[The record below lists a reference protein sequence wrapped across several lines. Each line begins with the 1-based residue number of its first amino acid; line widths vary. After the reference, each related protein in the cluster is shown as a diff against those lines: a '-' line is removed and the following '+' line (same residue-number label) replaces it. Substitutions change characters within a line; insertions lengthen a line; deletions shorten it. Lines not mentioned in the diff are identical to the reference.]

1 MDFRTW
7 IQDRWRWTALAGA
20 VVCII
25 STVAFAYYQHEGKIV
40 REAAY
45 RELGGVAALKSGQI
59 EAWRKER
66 TADAAILSR
75 SPMLRE
81 AIQRYLSFPGR
92 TSARAQVSE
101 LLRLVKDCLMIGY
114 RDVMIADAGGSI
126 LFGTD
131 PRQHDLDTSAKQLV
145 VQAAAARDI
154 VFGDLVRCLEC
165 NEIQLDLAA
174 PILDAEGRTLAVVL
188 LRVDPKQSL
197 YPLIESWPTPSQTAE
212 TLLVRREG
220 GDAVVLNTLRFQ
232 PDSALKLRIPLSRA
246 SIPATQVALGRVGQF
261 EGTDYRGVRVVA
273 VLLPVRGS
281 PWYMVAKVDSAEMLA
296 ESFYRGLVIVGFTL
310 LSILLTIGTAANLY
324 HRRQR
329 NFYRQLHREQMER
342 QALTAHYEHVVK
354 YAHDAMILADRDM
367 RIVEANDR
375 ALAFYEWDREELCR
389 RTVADL
395 GAPENPLGF
404 DPQSPGLAQGLT
416 FETRHRKKDGTSF
429 PVEVSARVIKVD
441 GERYYHEIIR
451 DITDRKIAEAALK
464 MSEEINRTTLYSIGD
479 AVSTTDGNRLARNMN
494 TVAEALTGWSEAE
507 ARGCP
512 CAEVFRVFSEET
524 GERSYCVVERVL
536 RKGFVIGLANHSVL
550 EARDGSRRPV
560 EDSGAPIRDA
570 TGAVM
575 GVVLVFRDV
584 TNARAAENALVESE
598 ARYRELFENS
608 PAGIYRTTPEGR
620 ILLANPALLRML
632 RYSSFA
638 EMAGRNLEEN
648 GYGPGHSRAEFKRI
662 IEQQGEIR
670 DFEAA
675 WVRRDGTLVLVRENA
690 KAIRDASGAT
700 VYYDGIAE
708 DITDRRRAEEER
720 ARLQLQLV
728 QAQKMETIGRL
739 AGGVAHDFNNLL
751 TVINGYS
758 ALALSRLQRGD
769 RQFHEFTEILR
780 AGERAAGL
788 VRQLLAF
795 GRKQVLQPEVLDLN
809 ATVGN
814 MEEMLRRLVSEEIE
828 MVVRLDPAVAPVLA
842 DRHQIEQVVMNLAV
856 NARDAMPSGGT
867 MTLET
872 GERHREGVCKRCH
885 EQIRPGTYV
894 LLTVRDTGMGMDAHT
909 LEHLFEPF
917 FTTKEVG
924 KGTGLGLSTVQGI
937 VIQSGGHVD
946 VESEVDKGSAFHVYL
961 PVAERSTVEPSALP
975 PADVI
980 KGGAETILLVE
991 DQQTVREF
999 VATILEGYGYRVV
1012 QAQDA
1017 AQALRVCA
1025 GQPVDLLVT
1034 DVAMPKMS
1042 GVELARRLRLTL
1054 PGLRTIF
1061 ISGYSE
1067 DTHAQQRKSL
1077 PGAGFLQKPFS
1088 PQDLAQKV
1096 REVLEGR

>member
-1 MDFRTW
+1 
-7 IQDRWRWTALAGA
+7 
-20 VVCII
+20 
-25 STVAFAYYQHEGKIV
+25 
-40 REAAY
+40 
-45 RELGGVAALKSGQI
+45 
-59 EAWRKER
+59 
-66 TADAAILSR
+66 
-75 SPMLRE
+75 
-81 AIQRYLSFPGR
+81 
-92 TSARAQVSE
+92 
-101 LLRLVKDCLMIGY
+101 
-114 RDVMIADAGGSI
+114 
-126 LFGTD
+126 
-131 PRQHDLDTSAKQLV
+131 
-145 VQAAAARDI
+145 
-154 VFGDLVRCLEC
+154 
-165 NEIQLDLAA
+165 
-174 PILDAEGRTLAVVL
+174 
-188 LRVDPKQSL
+188 
-197 YPLIESWPTPSQTAE
+197 
-212 TLLVRREG
+212 
-220 GDAVVLNTLRFQ
+220 
-232 PDSALKLRIPLSRA
+232 
-246 SIPATQVALGRVGQF
+246 
-261 EGTDYRGVRVVA
+261 
-273 VLLPVRGS
+273 
-281 PWYMVAKVDSAEMLA
+281 
-296 ESFYRGLVIVGFTL
+296 
-310 LSILLTIGTAANLY
+310 
-324 HRRQR
+324 
-329 NFYRQLHREQMER
+329 
-342 QALTAHYEHVVK
+342 
-354 YAHDAMILADRDM
+354 
-367 RIVEANDR
+367 
-375 ALAFYEWDREELCR
+375 
-389 RTVADL
+389 
-395 GAPENPLGF
+395 
-404 DPQSPGLAQGLT
+404 
-416 FETRHRKKDGTSF
+416 
-429 PVEVSARVIKVD
+429 
-441 GERYYHEIIR
+441 
-451 DITDRKIAEAALK
+451 
-464 MSEEINRTTLYSIGD
+464 
-479 AVSTTDGNRLARNMN
+479 
-494 TVAEALTGWSEAE
+494 
-507 ARGCP
+507 
-512 CAEVFRVFSEET
+512 
-524 GERSYCVVERVL
+524 
-536 RKGFVIGLANHSVL
+536 VL